1 MISVLCVSDCLID
14 FRLLAGFDHA
24 GEADRLELYWE
35 PSMKNLVLS
44 AFLGGLICAGGF
56 PSSSAIAQGA
66 SLADG
71 GQQRQAET
79 DRLVGTWSLTDN
91 NNVLFNLVLN
101 ADGTSLTVIGQRHP
115 QEGTP
120 QRLHRDQLVEQG
132 RWSRWGNGI
141 RSDYPSGW
149 VDTIQVGP
157 AGPVQWSWAPGADLN
172 ASPSNHGK
180 AVRLQGAV
188 MRWVGAYKL
197 QPTQT
202 YKPPYIAVLT
212 SSGLAFND
220 IDHIADGSWTV
231 QDDGSVMIKWTS
243 GWRTSLLGSAPDTG
257 SRFSVLHWRPGTS
270 VSAPPSAKRE
280 GERL

>member
-149 VDTIQVGP
+149 STPFRLVLRDLCNGLGRLGLIST
-157 AGPVQWSWAPGADLN
+157 PVP
-172 ASPSNHGK
+172 
-180 AVRLQGAV
+180 
-188 MRWVGAYKL
+188 
-197 QPTQT
+197 PTT
-202 YKPPYIAVLT
+202 
-212 SSGLAFND
+212 
-220 IDHIADGSWTV
+220 
-231 QDDGSVMIKWTS
+231 
-243 GWRTSLLGSAPDTG
+243 
-257 SRFSVLHWRPGTS
+257 
-270 VSAPPSAKRE
+270 AKRC
-280 GERL
+280 GCKVQ

>member
-1 MISVLCVSDCLID
+1 MNSERISVP
-14 FRLLAGFDHA
+14 
-24 GEADRLELYWE
+24 LE
-35 PSMKNLVLS
+35 PFMTKDVLS
-44 AFLGGLICAGGF
+44 ACLSGLIGWSGFAGV
-56 PSSSAIAQGA
+56 SALAQGA
-66 SLADG
+66 ALANAD
-71 GQQRQAET
+71 QQRHAVSE
-79 DRLVGTWSLTDN
+79 RLVGIWSLTDN

-149 VDTIQVGP
+149 IDTIQVGP
-157 AGPVQWSWAPGADLN
+157 AGAVQWSWAPGADLN

-180 AVRLQGAV
+180 AIRLQGSV
-188 MRWVGAYKL
+188 MRWVGAYEL

-202 YKPPYIAVLT
+202 DKPPYIAVLT

-231 QDDGSVMIKWTS
+231 QADGSVMIKWTS
-243 GWRTSLLGSAPDTG
+243 GWRTSLLGSAPESGT
-257 SRFSVLHWRPGTS
+257 RFSVLHWRPGTS
-270 VSAPPSAKRE
+270 ISAPPSAKRE